1 MLAFFL
7 RIVIQIPAFPQNLP
21 GEISSSCV
29 DRQRSD
35 RGRNGSDGD
44 RRKYDDQHHHCD
56 ALRVDQAA
64 TSQKRSS
71 SSSSSSG
78 GGGGGG
84 GGALS
89 AVQTAPVQARK
100 KIKKGGKN
108 ADDSDDSDNSEL
120 RAYYGGK

>member
-1 MLAFFL
+1 VLAFFL

-71 SSSSSSG
+71 SS
-78 GGGGGG
+78 GGGGG

>member
-1 MLAFFL
+1 VLAFFL

-71 SSSSSSG
+71 SSSSSSSS
-78 GGGGGG
+78 GGGGG

>member
-1 MLAFFL
+1 VLAFFL

-71 SSSSSSG
+71 SSS

>member
-71 SSSSSSG
+71 S

>member
-1 MLAFFL
+1 VLAFFL

-71 SSSSSSG
+71 SSSSSSSS
-78 GGGGGG
+78 GGGG

-120 RAYYGGK
+120 RAYYGFEK

>member
-21 GEISSSCV
+21 GVISSSCV

-84 GGALS
+84 ALS

>member
-71 SSSSSSG
+71 SS

>member
-71 SSSSSSG
+71 SSSSSSSS
-78 GGGGGG
+78 GGGG

-89 AVQTAPVQARK
+89 AVQTALVQATK

>member
-71 SSSSSSG
+71 SSSSSG

-89 AVQTAPVQARK
+89 AVQTALVQATK

-120 RAYYGGK
+120 RAYYGGN

>member
-1 MLAFFL
+1 VLAFFL

-71 SSSSSSG
+71 SSSSSSSS
-78 GGGGGG
+78 GGGGG

-89 AVQTAPVQARK
+89 AVQTALVQATK